1 MITDC
6 VASLFRSS
14 SRSVHVFR
22 NASFEDPSMSL
33 NDPALYESIA
43 AGMTSAAGI
52 PITHEGSL
60 KLAAVWQAVSL
71 VSGDVAKLPL
81 YPYRREEDDD
91 REIDTAHPAYVCTSI
106 KANDEKSAFYFWR
119 DLMVHALLWPGGYA
133 YIDRSGPRWELFNLL
148 PDRTAPEWVTLEGGR
163 KKYIYVTEV
172 NGKLEPLDPSEVLHI
187 RGMSIDGMHG
197 CDLVKYARD
206 TWGLALAALNFE
218 SKFFK
223 NGARKG
229 GILEI
234 PLGIPK
240 PARDTIE
247 EGFRKTY
254 EDGENPFKTVI
265 LRDGAKFHDGQV
277 TPEQGQV
284 IELRDTQKR
293 EVASYFNIPPSK
305 LGIRDS
311 VSYNSFEQ
319 DNLSYLWG
327 CLSHWLEPITSEC
340 NIKLLTD
347 RELLVEEKYFE
358 HNVSKFSQSDWRT
371 TNEGLEVMRRN
382 EVINANEWR
391 RKMNM
396 NRRKDP
402 GGEEYINP
410 NTRSPNTPPKAEGK
424 AEPPRNAHREL
435 IISASSSL
443 ARRLGRDARRA
454 AESPAKYEAFVN
466 RLLGESFS
474 PFNDVMGPIVAAY
487 SSVWGGDESQLLND
501 ARQSLFVVLPELA
514 AFMEPPHS
522 AADLPRNVD
531 RLMTQY
537 EQTIGGR
544 IADLITGVK

>member
-6 VASLFRSS
+6 VASLFRQSY
-14 SRSVHVFR
+14 RGVPAIR
-22 NASFEDPSMSL
+22 NASFEDPSWSL
-33 NDPALYESIA
+33 DDPALYEAIA

-81 YPYRREEDDD
+81 YPYTREDDDD
-91 REIDTAHPAYVCTSI
+91 REIDTAHSSYVCTSI

-119 DLMVHALLWPGGYA
+119 DLMVHAMLWNNGYG
-133 YIDRSGPRWELFNLL
+133 YIDRSSPRWELLNLL
-148 PDRTAPEWVTLEGGR
+148 PDRTAPEWVTMKDGS

-187 RGMSIDGMHG
+187 RGLSLDGMG
-197 CDLVKYARD
+197 GADLVRYARD
-206 TWGLALAALNFE
+206 TWGLALAALNFG

-229 GILEI
+229 GILEL
-234 PLGIPK
+234 PLGMPK
-240 PARDTIE
+240 TARDTVE

-254 EDGENPFKTVI
+254 EDGENPFKTVV

-284 IELRDTQKR
+284 IELRDEQKR
-293 EVASYFNIPPSK
+293 EVASYFNIPNSK

-311 VSYNSFEQ
+311 MSYNSFEQ
-319 DNLSYLWG
+319 DNLSYMSG
-327 CLSHWLEPITSEC
+327 CLSHWLEAIASEC
-340 NIKLLTD
+340 NIKLLTE
-347 RELLVEEKYFE
+347 RELLIDEKYFE
-358 HNVSKFSQSDWRT
+358 HNVSKFAQADWKT
-371 TNEGLEVMRRN
+371 MNQGLEVMRRN

-402 GGEEYINP
+402 GGEEYVNP
-410 NTRSPNTPPKAEGK
+410 NTRAAASDEDK
-424 AEPPRNAHREL
+424 EPPRNAFRDL
-435 IISASSSL
+435 IVSASSSM
-443 ARRLGRDARRA
+443 ARRYGRDARRA
-454 AESPAKYEAFVN
+454 AESSGKFETFVN
-466 RLLGESFS
+466 RGELNWLVQ
-474 PFNDVMGPIVAAY
+474 PFNELMEPIVSAY
-487 SSVWGGDESQLLND
+487 VGVCGGDETQLLYD
-501 ARQSLFVVLPELA
+501 ATDVQFRIATKLA
-514 AFMEPPHS
+514 DLMEPPNT

-544 IADLITGVK
+544 IADLITGVKS